1 MTHQLRHEHLIRI
14 NDPSLAL
21 EMWLTRAQ
29 LWSGLLHTVFEPQE
43 FDESIDSVAIEE
55 ILPGRLRRRI
65 RRGTLTL
72 DDEVELVENDR
83 LRIDADPA
91 GIFAGSRFEIRIEEP
106 DAGMLFVRFI
116 YEIQG
121 LPAIRDEKEDHARR
135 SAYQASDLERIRL
148 VRRYAAAAVPTLQ

>member
-21 EMWLTRAQ
+21 ETWLTRAQ

-43 FDESIDSVAIEE
+43 FDESIDSVSIEE

-65 RRGTLTL
+65 RRGALTLT
-72 DDEVELVENDR
+72 DEVELVDNDR
-83 LRIDADPA
+83 LHIDADPA
-91 GIFAGSRFEIRIEEP
+91 GIFAGSRIEIRIEEP
-106 DAGMLFVRFI
+106 DAGMLFVRFV

-121 LPAIRDEKEDHARR
+121 LPVTRDEKEDHARC

-148 VRRYAAAAVPTLQ
+148 VRRHAASSAPTLQ